1 MSLLWDEGVWGVTRA
16 PPRGPGERFGDAFAG
31 LEPPWATL
39 KVRRSSRVLC
49 QPLSASV
56 LSSPEARTEQAWPG
70 AHRAIQTSA
79 AHRDID
85 TAAKFIG
92 AGAATVGVAGSGAG
106 IGTVFG
112 SLIIG
117 YARNPSL
124 KQQLFSYAILGF
136 ALSEAMGLFC
146 LMVAF
151 LILFAM

>member
-1 MSLLWDEGVWGVTRA
+1 MGTPFCILQPGGSHFFQSRNKNPFKMIPVARIVSSRSVLGCLRNPAVWGQQNVWA
-16 PPRGPGERFGDAFAG
+16 PVASR
-31 LEPPWATL
+31 TL
-39 KVRRSSRVLC
+39 
-49 QPLSASV
+49 
-56 LSSPEARTEQAWPG
+56 
-70 AHRAIQTSA
+70 QTSTVKN
-79 AHRDID
+79 DID
-85 TAAKFIG
+85 SAAKFIG

-151 LILFAM
+151 LILFAL

>member
-1 MSLLWDEGVWGVTRA
+1 RGGAGVRLTRPA
-16 PPRGPGERFGDAFAG
+16 P
-31 LEPPWATL
+31 
-39 KVRRSSRVLC
+39 
-49 QPLSASV
+49 
-56 LSSPEARTEQAWPG
+56 RTVPQVWPG
-70 AHRAIQTSA
+70 APRALRTSA

>member
-1 MSLLWDEGVWGVTRA
+1 M
-16 PPRGPGERFGDAFAG
+16 FACVKLAAG
-31 LEPPWATL
+31 SPALM
-39 KVRRSSRVLC
+39 RMGSRVLYR
-49 QPLSASV
+49 PISTTV
-56 LSSPEARTEQAWPG
+56 LSRPEVRTEEGSALFLTGTQNNGNQLAL
-70 AHRAIQTSA
+70 REFQTSA
-79 AHRDID
+79 ISRDID